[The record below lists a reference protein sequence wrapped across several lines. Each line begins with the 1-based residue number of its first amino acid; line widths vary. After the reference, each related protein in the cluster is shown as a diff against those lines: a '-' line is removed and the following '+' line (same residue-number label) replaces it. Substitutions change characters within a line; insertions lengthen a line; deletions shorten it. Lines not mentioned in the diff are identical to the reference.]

1 MTTKSASA
9 TLTSSFTF
17 RPITGFI
24 NYNQGTI
31 DSATGYIKAVGSG
44 RWGDLV
50 GKKWSDFKSY
60 ITNYLPII
68 WSTPRIDT
76 GEINWFTLAINSEFL
91 GNLYYRIHVSN
102 TGDFIGEE
110 TEYLIIDG
118 QTNISA
124 FYGRYVYVTGFCSGR
139 QLQRMTTTTSRE
151 LLEFKFRDVD
161 TSTLAGSATERVF
174 PLTNPI
180 SKVTEFTVTPRATT
194 ATNYAVD
201 LYVSD
206 TATSSILIPMNI
218 RKDNQGDYFIADYI
232 ETDYFLAGTSVS
244 FALFGIDNQARD
256 GIVDISIKGL
266 PRQVMASGN
275 LYVIT

>member
-1 MTTKSASA
+1 
-9 TLTSSFTF
+9 
-17 RPITGFI
+17 
-24 NYNQGTI
+24 
-31 DSATGYIKAVGSG
+31 
-44 RWGDLV
+44 
-50 GKKWSDFKSY
+50 
-60 ITNYLPII
+60 
-68 WSTPRIDT
+68 
-76 GEINWFTLAINSEFL
+76 
-91 GNLYYRIHVSN
+91 
-102 TGDFIGEE
+102 
-110 TEYLIIDG
+110 
-118 QTNISA
+118 
-124 FYGRYVYVTGFCSGR
+124 
-139 QLQRMTTTTSRE
+139 MTTTTSRE